1 MSARTTRPDELPFE
15 EAPLEIRQAMGGRPP
30 TVQQWQAISHAPTP
44 CSIVAGAGSGK
55 TAVMA
60 ARVVYLA
67 MVADGRIAADHDGA
81 FPSQILCLT
90 FTNKACEELTNRV
103 RRATADLGLPE
114 GEEATVLTYH
124 AFAARL
130 LSEYGL
136 LGGIEPG
143 AQLLPDAQKWQL
155 VTGCVKD
162 MEFSFEE
169 VRNERYLVPK
179 VLALADSCQNHL
191 VDVDALIAKC
201 GLDALDPDED
211 IREAASKR
219 GELAQVVKRYQAE
232 KANIHAIDY
241 GDQISMA
248 VRLVKDHPEVG
259 ERFRE
264 RFRVV
269 LLDEYQDTNYA
280 QAVLLRELLGP
291 GYPVTA
297 VGDPDQ
303 NIYAW
308 RGANLFNI
316 LQFPEEFPS
325 DTGPAERQP
334 LYVNFRSGSRIL
346 RVADEII
353 GQVPE
358 ERRAGDKELRPHPDR
373 GEGRVLAFTATDER
387 AEARQIAELIRD
399 EVGGDEGWG
408 RVAVLCRKKRLFGP
422 IAEILRDEGI
432 PVEIVDLGGLLKM
445 PEIVDVLAWLQLLN
459 DPARNVALAR
469 ILLGPRWRV
478 GYRDLAILARW
489 TTGKNKKLEEEL
501 EDDSMSTSVQF
512 SLLEA
517 IENLHDEPMAGISDD
532 GRARLE
538 AFRQEFSTLR
548 RSAHGPLGDLVA
560 RIAERSGLTRELEA
574 AGTPAADN
582 ARLNL
587 LNFIDHVTNFTPV
600 AGETSLSTLV
610 DYLLTAEDSEDELAP
625 AQSSTSNTVKMLTIH
640 KAKGLEWPI
649 VFVPG
654 MADRGR
660 AGIFPDVS
668 RQANPAT
675 QAQTLPFELR
685 GDQENL
691 PLRAS
696 YGDAKSYRDALSE
709 RGMEEERRLCYVAL
723 TRARDLLVVSSA
735 YWYQGPKAAFQ
746 PSGFYEQISNH
757 DDCEVIADVACPDE
771 NPLIEFRSLRAHEWP
786 PPGRIEDE
794 DELFPAGWHDAA
806 TQDAVALRG
815 RAEALGAGV
824 LAEFDRHLAENEE
837 RAALIDSRT
846 RPTSAVVVPSS
857 LSVSALV
864 DYVGC
869 PKRFYWTSI
878 RPLPRK
884 PNPKARLGSE
894 VHKWIE
900 QQSRGQTTLIDL
912 DEVATQPDV
921 APGENFG
928 APDVEQHLKDAFLG
942 SRFAET
948 PPLFTERPFML
959 MVEEL
964 IVRGRI
970 DAIFGEPDGP
980 WEVVDY
986 KTGRVPDKD
995 ADRLGLQLDLYALA
1009 CMDVWGKRPEDL
1021 TLSFYYLAADLI
1033 SQRQVD
1039 DAETIRG
1046 RIAEMLR
1053 DIAAARFEP
1062 DPSDHCRWCDFLSF
1076 CEAGKAAQKPAK
1088 QR

>member
-1 MSARTTRPDELPFE
+1 MSDDRVRPDELPYDA
-15 EAPLEIRQAMGGRPP
+15 APIEIAQAMGGRPP
-30 TVQQWQAISHAPTP
+30 TVQQWNAISHEPAP

-67 MVADGRIAADHDGA
+67 MVAEGRIAAEHEGA
-81 FPSQILCLT
+81 LPSQMLCLT
-90 FTNKACEELTNRV
+90 FTNKACEELTSRV
-103 RRATADLGLPE
+103 RKATSDLGLPE

-130 LSEYGL
+130 LEEYGL

-143 AQLLPDAQKWQL
+143 AQLLSEAQKWQL
-155 VTGCVKD
+155 VTECVKD
-162 MEFSFEE
+162 MEFAFEE

-179 VLALADSCQNHL
+179 VLGLADSCQNHL
-191 VDVDALIAKC
+191 VDIDSLIARC
-201 GLDALDPDED
+201 ELDAGDPDEE
-211 IREAASKR
+211 IREAAQKR
-219 GELAQVVKRYQAE
+219 GELAQVAKRYQAE
-232 KANIHAIDY
+232 KTSIHAIDY

-248 VRLVKDHPEVG
+248 VRLIKDHPEVG

-264 RFRVV
+264 RYRVV

-316 LQFPEEFPS
+316 LKFPEEFPS
-325 DTGPAERQP
+325 ASGPAERQP

-346 RVADEII
+346 AVADEII
-353 GQVPE
+353 GKVPE

-373 GEGRVLAFTATDER
+373 GEGRVVAFTATDER
-387 AEARQIAELIRD
+387 AEALKIAAMIKET
-399 EVGGDEGWG
+399 VGGDEGWDG
-408 RVAVLCRKKRLFGP
+408 VAILCRKKRLFGP
-422 IAEILRDEGI
+422 IAEILRAEGV
-432 PVEIVDLGGLLKM
+432 PLEVVDLGGLLRM

-469 ILLGPRWRV
+469 ILMGPRWRV
-478 GYRDLAILARW
+478 GYRDLAILSRW
-489 TTGKNKKLEEEL
+489 ATGKNKALEAEL
-501 EDDSMSTSVQF
+501 DDDSMTTAVQF

-517 IENLHDEPMAGISDD
+517 IEHLDDEMMASISVE
-532 GRARLE
+532 GLARLQS
-538 AFRQEFSTLR
+538 FRIEFAALR

-560 RIAERSGLTRELEA
+560 RIAERSGLMRELEA
-574 AGTPAADN
+574 AGTSAADN

-587 LNFIDHVTNFTPV
+587 LNFVDHVTNFSPV
-600 AGETSLSTLV
+600 SGEASLSTLV
-610 DYLLTAEDSEDELAP
+610 DYLLTAEESEDELAP

-640 KAKGLEWPI
+640 KAKGLEWPV

-654 MADRGR
+654 MADSGR
-660 AGIFPDVS
+660 SGIFPDVS
-668 RQANPAT
+668 RQADPAS
-675 QAQTLPFELR
+675 QAKTLPFELR
-685 GDQENL
+685 GDRGDL
-691 PLRAS
+691 PLRAN
-696 YGDAKSYRDALSE
+696 YKNTKTYKDALRE

-735 YWYQGPKAAFQ
+735 YWYQGPKTPFE
-746 PSGFYEQISNH
+746 PSLFYKQVSGH
-757 DDCEVIADVACPDE
+757 DDCEVLDEVECPEE
-771 NPLIEFRSLRAHEWP
+771 NPLIEFRSQRAHEWP
-786 PPGRIEDE
+786 PPGHIDDQ
-794 DELFPAGWHDAA
+794 DELFPDGWHEAA
-806 TQDAVALRG
+806 TFEAGDLRE
-815 RAEALGAGV
+815 RAESLGAGV
-824 LAEFDRHLAENEE
+824 LAGFDTQLATDLE

-846 RPTSAVVVPSS
+846 RPTSAVVLPSS

-912 DEVATQPDV
+912 DEVGTLPDV
-921 APGENFG
+921 SPAESFG
-928 APDVEQHLKDAFLG
+928 APDVEQRLKDAFLG
-942 SRFAET
+942 SRFAEAA
-948 PPLFTERPFML
+948 PLYTERPFML
-959 MVEEL
+959 MVEDL

-970 DAIFGEPDGP
+970 DAIFGEQEGA

-986 KTGRVPDKD
+986 KTGRVPDEG

-1009 CMDVWGKRPEDL
+1009 CMDVWGKMPEDL
-1021 TLSFYYLAADLI
+1021 TLSFYYLAADQV
-1033 SQRQVD
+1033 SQRPVD
-1039 DAETIRG
+1039 DADTIRQ
-1046 RIAEMLR
+1046 RVAVMLR

-1076 CEAGKAAQKPAK
+1076 CDAGKASQLSDN
-1088 QR
+1088 

>member
-1 MSARTTRPDELPFE
+1 MTGDARRSDEVPYGR
-15 EAPLEIRQAMGGRPP
+15 APLEIQRAMGGRPP
-30 TVQQWQAISHAPTP
+30 TVQQWRAISHPPTP

-67 MVADGRIAADHDGA
+67 LVAEGRIPANHAGA
-81 FPSQILCLT
+81 FPSQVLCLT

-103 RRATADLGLPE
+103 RRATADLGFPE

-136 LGGIEPG
+136 MGGIEPG

-155 VTGCVKD
+155 VTECVKD
-162 MEFSFEE
+162 MKFDHEE

-179 VLALADSCQNHL
+179 VLGLSDSCQNHL
-191 VDVDALIAKC
+191 VDIDALIERC
-201 GLDALDPDED
+201 LVDARDADED
-211 IREAASKR
+211 IREAAQKR
-219 GELAQVVKRYQAE
+219 GELAQVAKRYQQE

-248 VRLVKDHPEVG
+248 VRLTREYPEVG
-259 ERFRE
+259 GRFRE
-264 RFRVV
+264 RYSTV

-316 LQFPEEFPS
+316 LRFPQDFPS
-325 DTGPAERQP
+325 ATGSADRQP

-346 RVADEII
+346 AVADEII
-353 GQVPE
+353 GKVPE

-373 GEGRVLAFTATDER
+373 GDGRVLAFTATDER
-387 AEARQIAELIRD
+387 AEALKIAEMIKA
-399 EVGGDEGWG
+399 EVGEDEAWD
-408 RVAVLCRKKRLFGP
+408 RVAILCRKKRLFGP
-422 IAEILRDEGI
+422 IAEILRTEGV

-469 ILLGPRWRV
+469 ILLGPRWRI
-478 GYRDLAILARW
+478 GYRDLAILSRW
-489 TTGKNKKLEEEL
+489 ATGKNKALEEEL
-501 EDDSMSTSVQF
+501 DDDSMSTSVQF

-517 IENLHDEPMAGISDD
+517 IEHLDEEPMEGVSAE
-532 GRARLE
+532 GRGRLSV
-538 AFRQEFSTLR
+538 FRDEFASLR

-560 RIAERSGLTRELEA
+560 RIAERSGLMRELEA
-574 AGTPAADN
+574 AETSAADN

-587 LNFIDHVTNFTPV
+587 LNFVDHVTNFTPV
-600 AGETSLSTLV
+600 VGETSLSTLV
-610 DYLLTAEDSEDELAP
+610 DYLLTAEDSEDDLAP
-625 AQSSTSNTVKMLTIH
+625 AQSSDSNTVKMLTVH
-640 KAKGLEWPI
+640 KSKGLEWDV

-654 MADRGR
+654 MAERGNS
-660 AGIFPDVS
+660 GMFPDVS
-668 RQANPAT
+668 RQPDPAT

-685 GDQENL
+685 GDRDNL
-691 PLRAS
+691 PLRAD
-696 YGDAKSYRDALSE
+696 YKDTKSYKDALRE
-709 RGMEEERRLCYVAL
+709 RGLEEERRLCYVAL

-735 YWYQGPKAAFQ
+735 YWYQGPKAPFA
-746 PSGFYEQISNH
+746 PSGFFQQISERN
-757 DDCEVIADVACPDE
+757 DCEVVAEAQCPEE
-771 NPLIEFRSLRAHEWP
+771 NPLIEFRSQRAHEWP
-786 PPGRIEDE
+786 PPGRIDDE
-794 DELFPAGWHDAA
+794 SELFPDGWHDAA
-806 TQDAVALRG
+806 TLETDDLRQ
-815 RAEALGAGV
+815 RAESLGAGV
-824 LAEFDRHLAENEE
+824 LAGFDGQLAADLE

-846 RPTSAVVVPSS
+846 RPTSAVVLPSS

-864 DYVGC
+864 SYVGC

-900 QQSRGQTTLIDL
+900 QQSRGQATLIDL
-912 DEVATQPDV
+912 DEVASLPDM
-921 APGENFG
+921 APGESFG
-928 APDVEQHLKDAFLG
+928 VPDAERQLKDAFLD

-948 PPLFTERPFML
+948 APLYTERPFML
-959 MVEEL
+959 MVEGL
-964 IVRGRI
+964 IIRGRI
-970 DAIFGEPDGP
+970 DAIFGEQDGA

-986 KTGRVPDKD
+986 KTGRVPGHDS
-995 ADRLGLQLDLYALA
+995 DRLGLQLDLYALA
-1009 CMDVWGKRPEDL
+1009 CMDVWGKKPRDL
-1021 TLSFYYLAADLI
+1021 TLSFYYLAANKI
-1033 SQRQVD
+1033 SQRRVD
-1039 DAETIRG
+1039 DADTIRA
-1046 RIAEMLR
+1046 RVATMLR

-1062 DPSDHCRWCDFLSF
+1062 DPSNHCRWCDFLSF
-1076 CEAGKAAQKPAK
+1076 CEAGKASRQANK
-1088 QR
+1088 R

>member
-1 MSARTTRPDELPFE
+1 MSNSVVRPDELPFDA
-15 EAPLEIRQAMGGRPP
+15 APAEISQAMGGRSP
-30 TVQQWQAISHAPTP
+30 TVQQWQAISHVPAPS
-44 CSIVAGAGSGK
+44 SIVAGAGSGK

-67 MVADGRIAADHDGA
+67 MVAEGRIAAEHEGA
-81 FPSQILCLT
+81 LPSQILCLT

-103 RRATADLGLPE
+103 RKATADLDLPE

-124 AFAARL
+124 AFAATL
-130 LSEYGL
+130 LDEFGL

-143 AQLLPDAQKWQL
+143 AQLLSEAQKWQL
-155 VTGCVKD
+155 IEKSLDG
-162 MEFSFEE
+162 MEFDYEE

-179 VLALADSCQNHL
+179 VLGLADSCQNHL
-191 VDVDALIAKC
+191 VDIDALIARC
-201 GLDALDPDED
+201 ATDARDPDSD
-211 IREAASKR
+211 IRESAQKR
-219 GELAQVVKRYQAE
+219 GELAQVAKRYQAA
-232 KANIHAIDY
+232 KAGIHAIDY

-248 VRLVKDHPEVG
+248 VRLVEDHPEVG

-264 RFRVV
+264 RYRAV
-269 LLDEYQDTNYA
+269 LLDEYQDTNFA
-280 QAVLLRELLGP
+280 QAVLLRGLLGA

-316 LQFPEEFPS
+316 LRFPTDFPS
-325 DTGPAERQP
+325 ASGPVERQP

-353 GQVPE
+353 GKVPA
-358 ERRAGDKELRPHPDR
+358 ERRAGDKELRPHPGR

-387 AEARQIAELIRD
+387 AEALRIAEMIKAEAGVD
-399 EVGGDEGWG
+399 GAWS

-422 IAEILRDEGI
+422 IAEILRAEGV
-432 PVEIVDLGGLLKM
+432 PLEVVDLGGLLKM

-469 ILLGPRWRV
+469 ILMGPRWRI
-478 GYRDLAILARW
+478 GYRDLAILSRW
-489 TTGKNKKLEEEL
+489 ASGKNKALEAEL
-501 EDDSMSTSVQF
+501 DDDSMTTSVQF

-517 IENLHDEPMAGISDD
+517 IEHLDDEMMAGISDE
-532 GRARLE
+532 GVARLRSFRE
-538 AFRQEFSTLR
+538 AFVALR

-560 RIAERSGLTRELEA
+560 RIAERTGLMRELEA
-574 AGTPAADN
+574 AGTPAANN

-587 LNFIDHVTNFTPV
+587 LNFVDHVTNFSPV
-600 AGETSLSTLV
+600 SGEASLSTLV
-610 DYLLTAEDSEDELAP
+610 DYLLTAEDSEDDLAP

-640 KAKGLEWPI
+640 KAKGLEWDV

-654 MADRGR
+654 MADSGR
-660 AGIFPDVS
+660 SGIFPDVS
-668 RQANPAT
+668 RQPDPAT
-675 QAQTLPFELR
+675 QPKTLPFELR
-685 GDQENL
+685 GDREDL
-691 PLRAS
+691 PLRAG
-696 YGDAKSYRDALSE
+696 YKTTKAYKEALRE

-735 YWYQGPKAAFQ
+735 YWYQGPKTPFE
-746 PSGFYEQISNH
+746 PSLFYREISQH
-757 DDCEVIADVACPDE
+757 EDCEILEEVGCPEE
-771 NPLIEFRSLRAHEWP
+771 NPLTEFRSRRVHEWP
-786 PPGRIEDE
+786 PPGRVDDE
-794 DELFPAGWHDAA
+794 DELFPQGWHEAA
-806 TQDAVALRG
+806 TLPEEDLR
-815 RAEALGAGV
+815 RHAEDLGAGV
-824 LAEFDRHLAENEE
+824 LAGFDGQLAADLE

-846 RPTSAVVVPSS
+846 RPSSAVVLPSS

-869 PKRFYWTSI
+869 PKRFFWTSI

-884 PNPKARLGSE
+884 PKPAARLGSE
-894 VHKWIE
+894 VHRWIE

-912 DEVATQPDV
+912 DEVTALPDV
-921 APGENFG
+921 SPGESFG
-928 APDVEQHLKDAFLG
+928 APDVEQQLKNAFLG
-942 SRFAET
+942 SRFAEVA
-948 PPLFTERPFML
+948 PLYTERPFML
-959 MVEEL
+959 MVEDL

-970 DAIFGEPDGP
+970 DAIFGEQDGP

-986 KTGRVPDKD
+986 KTGRVPDVD

-1009 CMDVWGKRPEDL
+1009 CMDIWRKDPSEL
-1021 TLSFYYLAADLI
+1021 TLSFYYLAADHVA
-1033 SQRQVD
+1033 QRPSD
-1039 DAETIRG
+1039 DAGTVRARVASI
-1046 RIAEMLR
+1046 LR

-1076 CEAGKAAQKPAK
+1076 CDAGKAFQASA
-1088 QR
+1088 